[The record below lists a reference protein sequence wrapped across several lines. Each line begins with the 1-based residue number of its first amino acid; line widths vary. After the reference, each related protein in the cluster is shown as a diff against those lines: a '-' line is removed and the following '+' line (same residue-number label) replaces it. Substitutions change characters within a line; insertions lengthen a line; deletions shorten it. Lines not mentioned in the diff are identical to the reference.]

1 MRPILAAAGFQA
13 GLCALKSASGFA
25 IFQIWRDEMM
35 KEVPISRVVH
45 RSEQFRAASEEQSLA
60 SEKLKQSSGNVVG
73 KLSAGRF
80 TAKEFQVFLDQDL
93 AGLLG
98 AVAEFMDKTN
108 ALRSAWEDGL
118 ILFTDAIE
126 SQAKDNEKLR
136 KQIDLL
142 RIEKGLK
149 SLETENGS

>member
-1 MRPILAAAGFQA
+1 
-13 GLCALKSASGFA
+13 
-25 IFQIWRDEMM
+25 MM
-35 KEVPISRVVH
+35 KEVPVSRVVH
-45 RSEQFRAASEEQSLA
+45 QSEQFRTASEGQSLA
-60 SEKLKQSSGNVVG
+60 SEKLKQSSENVVG

-80 TAKEFQVFLDQDL
+80 TAKEFQVFLDEDL

-98 AVAEFMDKTN
+98 AVTEFMDKTN

-126 SQAKDNEKLR
+126 SQARANEKLR

-142 RIEKGLK
+142 RVEKGLR
-149 SLETENGS
+149 SLETRNGS